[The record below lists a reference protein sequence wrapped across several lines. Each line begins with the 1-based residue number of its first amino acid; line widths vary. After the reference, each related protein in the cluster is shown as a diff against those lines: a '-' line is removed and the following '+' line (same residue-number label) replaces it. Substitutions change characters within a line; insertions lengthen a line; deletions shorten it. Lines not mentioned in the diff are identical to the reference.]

1 METTVLSDNQINLNL
16 PGKFDQTGLDLWKAG
31 FNTVVRPI
39 AYQDGGVTFTVTAD
53 DPINPTK
60 MTLTQ
65 VGNTKNVI
73 VVTNQETP
81 FGYHE

>member
-1 METTVLSDNQINLNL
+1 M
-16 PGKFDQTGLDLWKAG
+16 
-31 FNTVVRPI
+31 VRPI
-39 AYQDGGVTFTVTAD
+39 AYLNGGVTFTVTAD
-53 DPINPTK
+53 DPVNPTK
-60 MTLTQ
+60 MTLTE